1 MAKKP
6 KAAPRKK
13 AGSRWITVTSRFDY
27 RWPSGAIT
35 HWSDRDLGEH
45 RVKNEVA
52 DFAVQGGY
60 AVEGRLEEQSTGASP
75 DTGTVEAVDNAG
87 AADADRA
94 AGGQPLD
101 PDAE

>member
-6 KAAPRKK
+6 KAAAPKK
-13 AGSRWITVTSRFDY
+13 GDSRWITVRQPFNY
-27 RWPSGAIT
+27 YWPSRAVT
-35 HWSDRDLGEH
+35 HWSERDLGEH

-52 DFAVQGGY
+52 DFAVEGGY
-60 AVEGRLEEQSTGASP
+60 AVEGKLEEQSTGASP

>member
-6 KAAPRKK
+6 S
-13 AGSRWITVTSRFDY
+13 SRWVTVRARFDY

-35 HWSDRDLGEH
+35 HFSERDFGEH

-52 DFAVQGGY
+52 DFAVERGY
-60 AVEGRLEEQSTGASP
+60 AVEGRLEEQGTGATADNRS
-75 DTGTVEAVDNAG
+75 DDAVAQPG
-87 AADADRA
+87 VADADRP
-94 AGGQPLD
+94 AGRKPVD